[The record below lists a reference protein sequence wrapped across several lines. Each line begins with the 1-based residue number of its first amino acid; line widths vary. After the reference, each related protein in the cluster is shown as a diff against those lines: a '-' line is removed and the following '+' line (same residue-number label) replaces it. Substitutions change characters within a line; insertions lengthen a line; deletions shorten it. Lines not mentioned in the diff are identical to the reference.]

1 MKAHS
6 ATTAAVVVCLLLAG
20 CAQDG
25 TLSTNGLNTSSIEQ
39 KKAAEQAEKNNA
51 ECMAIASQIET
62 LHRDGA
68 AAKVTKAA
76 SKKYKM
82 KAADLAK
89 ADELNKANAEF
100 QGEVLQLPAADHRRG
115 ARGDARPRRRDAR
128 RRACRR
134 YRSRRSR
141 SRPCRPPS
149 RSPRHS
155 RRRPPRRWRSLPPP
169 PSPEPHLLQQVVL
182 S

>member
-6 ATTAAVVVCLLLAG
+6 ATTAAVVVCLLVAG

-39 KKAAEQAEKNNA
+39 KKAAEQAEKTNA
-51 ECMAIASQIET
+51 ECTAIVTQIET

-82 KAADLAK
+82 KAADLTK

-100 QGEVLQLPAADHRRG
+100 QAKCSNYPTPTIAATPEAAPGSAAATPAAAPASG
-115 ARGDARPRRRDAR
+115 QVAAK
-128 RRACRR
+128 
-134 YRSRRSR
+134 SK
-141 SRPCRPPS
+141 PPVPAPKPVAS
-149 RSPRHS
+149 ALAPQSSDTMGQPATVAGQ
-155 RRRPPRRWRSLPPP
+155 P
-169 PSPEPHLLQQVVL
+169 
-182 S
+182 

>member
-6 ATTAAVVVCLLLAG
+6 ATTAAVVVCLLLGG

-51 ECMAIASQIET
+51 ECMAIATQIET

-82 KAADLAK
+82 KASDLAK
-89 ADELNKANAEF
+89 ADELNKANTEF
-100 QGEVLQLPAADHRRG
+100 QGKCSNYPPPTIATAPEATPGSAAATPAAAPAG
-115 ARGDARPRRRDAR
+115 AQVATK
-128 RRACRR
+128 
-134 YRSRRSR
+134 SKQ
-141 SRPCRPPS
+141 PPVPAPKPVAS
-149 RSPRHS
+149 ALAPQASEAMA
-155 RRRPPRRWRSLPPP
+155 
-169 PSPEPHLLQQVVL
+169 EPAAAAQP
-182 S
+182 

>member
-6 ATTAAVVVCLLLAG
+6 ATTAVVVCLLLAG

-51 ECMAIASQIET
+51 ECMTIASQIET

-100 QGEVLQLPAADHRRG
+100 QGKCSNYPPPTIAAAPEAAPAA
-115 ARGDARPRRRDAR
+115 AATPA
-128 RRACRR
+128 A
-134 YRSRRSR
+134 
-141 SRPCRPPS
+141 PPAAEKVAAKS
-149 RSPRHS
+149 K
-155 RRRPPRRWRSLPPP
+155 PPVPAPKPVAAALAPQASEAMA
-169 PSPEPHLLQQVVL
+169 EPAAAAQP
-182 S
+182 

>member
-6 ATTAAVVVCLLLAG
+6 ATTAAVAVCLLVAG

-51 ECMAIASQIET
+51 ECMTIASQIET

-100 QGEVLQLPAADHRRG
+100 QGKCSNYPPPTIAAAPEATPGSAAATPAAAAPAG
-115 ARGDARPRRRDAR
+115 AQVATK
-128 RRACRR
+128 
-134 YRSRRSR
+134 SK
-141 SRPCRPPS
+141 PPVPAPKPVAS
-149 RSPRHS
+149 ALAPQTSEAMA
-155 RRRPPRRWRSLPPP
+155 
-169 PSPEPHLLQQVVL
+169 EPAAAAQP
-182 S
+182 